1 MLEDVTSSVIFSSN
15 YIFRHR
21 PTFLNQFQTRLNW
34 GFREYKAYINI
45 YLNKMS
51 RLHLAVRA
59 YQELI
64 QHVALLAASEDEIL
78 RDSAKII
85 KGKNI

>member
-1 MLEDVTSSVIFSSN
+1 MF
-15 YIFRHR
+15 
-21 PTFLNQFQTRLNW
+21 
-34 GFREYKAYINI
+34 
-45 YLNKMS
+45 

-64 QHVALLAASEDEIL
+64 QHIALLQVSEDENL

-85 KGKNI
+85 KGNGSVSCSSYILGSE

>member
-1 MLEDVTSSVIFSSN
+1 
-15 YIFRHR
+15 
-21 PTFLNQFQTRLNW
+21 
-34 GFREYKAYINI
+34 
-45 YLNKMS
+45 MS